1 MGAGGPK
8 ALAHLH
14 GEPLVVHAVRALA
27 AAGSVRLVV
36 VAAPTDDVEAVR
48 GLLTHALAGLAGPGV
63 PVVVVPGGPT
73 RSLSVQAALKALPE
87 DVDVVLVHDAARP
100 LVPVGLVEAVDA
112 AVRAGHPA
120 VVPALP
126 VVDTV
131 KRVAP
136 AADLP
141 GVEEVVGTAERS
153 ALRAVQTP
161 QGFRR
166 DTLAQAYAAAERDG
180 VLDAT
185 DDAGLVERMG
195 VPVVVVP
202 GDEQAFKVTRPLDLL
217 LADAVLTSRRAAHG
231 GPG

>member
-1 MGAGGPK
+1 
-8 ALAHLH
+8 
-14 GEPLVVHAVRALA
+14 VHAVRALA